1 MKIRPIIFLLAT
13 LFFSQSIEAA
23 DFGGG
28 VMAVKASSLNGGVS
42 AIYGQACEAIKK
54 GELKSSVRM
63 RATDKASF
71 SAVRDLS
78 SLSDFKKNVSEHDF
92 NVMIYNIVD
101 SYVEDLAVRTI
112 KQNNQEICVEVTGS
126 VPRDDIRIAVED
138 VLDEVEKQKLI
149 VAGTELR
156 SDEKKASATSASK
169 IAAGEQVQRKSGLES
184 AENPI
189 NEMLIS
195 PAISERQTAVIEPIG
210 KPVYA
215 PQPQPT
221 TQALMQTKTVPDE
234 QDERPLV
241 YIAPVEFFNN
251 TYSSSHTEIL
261 RKLFDHNTY
270 FYLTDKK
277 ELADFVVI
285 PKVLRA
291 KIDPINNN
299 TNRLQMVVSVGAEFV
314 NDKSSLIE
322 HQNRFILFSTTD
334 DEQETAS
341 KLMRKLLRK
350 AAEPILSKIEFET
363 RRSGSNPQANQM
375 LTPGS

>member
-1 MKIRPIIFLLAT
+1 MNFRPIIFLLAT

-28 VMAVKASSLNGGVS
+28 VMAVKASSLSGGVS
-42 AIYGQACEAIKK
+42 AIYGQACETIKK

-78 SLSDFKKNVSEHDF
+78 SLSDFKKSVSEHDF
-92 NVMIYNIVD
+92 NVMVYNIVD

-156 SDEKKASATSASK
+156 SDEKKA
-169 IAAGEQVQRKSGLES
+169 AAGEQVTGKNSLKT

-195 PAISERQTAVIEPIG
+195 PAISERQTAAVEPIG

-221 TQALMQTKTVPDE
+221 TQALMQTKPVPDE
-234 QDERPLV
+234 QDERTLV

-261 RKLFDHNTY
+261 RKLFDNNTY

-277 ELADFVVI
+277 ELADFVVL

-363 RRSGSNPQANQM
+363 RRSGRNPQANQM